1 MKKTYLSV
9 AAAALLILGA
19 CTLAACETR
28 TSAPTA
34 PASGTPAAGPLSAVS
49 SPESTI
55 TVNSSEKVTVV
66 PDIAEIVYSVQTE
79 AADAAGCQQKNTED
93 VDKVVALLTELGVK
107 EGSIQ
112 TTGYYM
118 NPRYNWS
125 GDERTLIGYEA
136 ITTLTVSDL
145 PLDQVGGI
153 LAQSVSAGI
162 NNIQSISY
170 LSSKYDESYQEALSL
185 AIAAARTKAEGM
197 AQAAGCQLGEIS
209 ALNEQS
215 TYSEARYTDN
225 ALAEKTS
232 MRAAS
237 MDAGNVTIMPGELE
251 VEASVLVEYSLLP
264 GNGAE

>member
-9 AAAALLILGA
+9 AAAALIVLGA
-19 CTLAACETR
+19 CTLAACETQ
-28 TSAPTA
+28 TEVSTA
-34 PASGTPAAGPLSAVS
+34 PAASNPAAGPLSADS
-49 SPESTI
+49 APGSTI

-79 AADAAGCQQKNTED
+79 AADSAGCQQKNTED

-136 ITTLTVSDL
+136 VTTLTVSDL

-170 LSSKYDESYQEALSL
+170 LSSKYDESYQEALGL
-185 AIAAARTKAEGM
+185 AITAARTKAESM
-197 AQAAGCQLGEIS
+197 AQAAGCKLGEIS
-209 ALNEQS
+209 ALNERS

-225 ALAEKTS
+225 ALADKTS

-237 MDAGNVTIMPGELE
+237 MDAGDVTIMPGELE
-251 VEASVLVEYSLLP
+251 VEASVIVEYSLLP
-264 GNGAE
+264 GGSAE